1 MHKPH
6 SAIAARRAGRIA
18 WLALLAIAAG
28 AASVQA
34 GEAETQALF
43 DRLDANHDGQLASDE
58 IPADKERLF
67 KRLLRAA
74 DADHDGQLSQQEFVA
89 GLSATSAARRDR
101 ELPTRPSAAPEAPAA
116 AEKPAEAEKPSVS
129 QPPGAPLAP
138 AAPESPAA
146 RPVDPSAAVAVF
158 AALDLDHDGSL
169 STEEI
174 AKAARSLAALDKD
187 GNGALATAEMQQ
199 SPSSLAA
206 RANGPDLARVW
217 QRLLQADKDSDGR
230 LSQAEAPERMQRNF
244 ERVDTNKD
252 GFIEEAEFKSS
263 VARLRA
269 AIGKKDS

>member
-1 MHKPH
+1 MHKPPR
-6 SAIAARRAGRIA
+6 AVAAPRHRRIA

-28 AASVQA
+28 AGPALA
-34 GEAETQALF
+34 GDAETQALF
-43 DRLDANHDGQLASDE
+43 DRLDANHDGQLAAAE

-67 KRLLRAA
+67 KRLLRGA

-89 GLSATSAARRDR
+89 GLSAKSAARPDR
-101 ELPTRPSAAPEAPAA
+101 ELPTRQSPASETPAA
-116 AEKPAEAEKPSVS
+116 AEKPAEAEKPAVS
-129 QPPGAPLAP
+129 QPPVATLA
-138 AAPESPAA
+138 PAA

-158 AALDLDHDGSL
+158 AALDLDRDGSL

-174 AKAARSLAALDKD
+174 AKAPQSLAALDQD
-187 GNGALATAEMQQ
+187 GNGGIATVEMQQ
-199 SPSSLAA
+199 SPVA

-230 LSQAEAPERMQRNF
+230 LSQTEAPERMQRNF

-269 AIGKKDS
+269 AMGKKDS